1 MKTINLYKSATAVL
15 LGLTTFAITSCNEDD
30 GNGGTPASV
39 YDVIGEYSDAVM
51 AVNGNNDTVDI
62 AVDNQK
68 ISIEDFP
75 LNEIV
80 ESIVSEEEAD
90 EATSSLSDITYN
102 INYTAEVVGKNV
114 YMSLSADTLSFEFEV
129 GGQTKEVKVA
139 FASEAS
145 ALYNTKSQSLSMSLK
160 AEGVTLDGAEVESF
174 TPMDF
179 IVNSVS
185 KSKDDSE
192 DEVPGK
198 YFGEMSSE
206 GATDSVEVEV
216 GEQMFINGFPLRN
229 IVSQLLEESAIDGAI
244 ESAGKVVCTM
254 NYDTE
259 FNNPDVAL
267 SIAPQTMNFEI
278 DVEGTKQ
285 DIEVFF
291 NQDATGTYNPADST
305 LTFSITADSVKIDA
319 VKSETFKPTE
329 FTFLPCKKTV
339 E

>member
-129 GGQTKEVKVA
+129 GGQTKKVKVA

-145 ALYNTKSQSLSMSLK
+145 ALYNAKSQSLSMSLK
-160 AEGVTLDGAEVESF
+160 AESLTLDGAEIESF

-179 IVNSVS
+179 IVSSVS

-192 DEVPGK
+192 DEVPGR
-198 YFGEMSSE
+198 YFGEMASDGE
-206 GATDSVEVEV
+206 TDSVEVEV
-216 GEQMFINGFPLRN
+216 GEQMLINGFPLRN
-229 IVSQLLEESAIDGAI
+229 ILSQLLEETSVDGAI

-259 FNNPDVAL
+259 FNNPNVAL
-267 SIAPQTMNFEI
+267 SIVPQTMNFEI

-285 DIEVFF
+285 SIEVFF
-291 NQDATGTYNPADST
+291 NQDAAGTYNPADST
-305 LTFSITADSVKIDA
+305 LTFAITADSVKVDA
-319 VKSETFKPTE
+319 AKSETFKPAE